1 MAIQDMKG
9 TVSTTGMVNS
19 KPAKIQAPD
28 MSKMKM
34 PVTQKKEVPPVK
46 ITGLR
51 NTPKGV
57 TVDEAIETFK
67 LSTGKEPENLQE
79 VEEFYKNRKLNKTV
93 PNKNNLLDKIQ
104 NLTNED
110 KAVLATVL
118 SPSVSSVLGKIA
130 PELNPLLTQF
140 TKEEENVVLPVS
152 IVKNFAS
159 RKYPGTEQESIQS
172 FVSDLAGQM
181 EQKTT
186 VPPDAQMVQAPES
199 DVNYDAIDSD
209 AMTIA

>member
-9 TVSTTGMVNS
+9 TVSTTGMVNNP
-19 KPAKIQAPD
+19 PAKIQAPD
-28 MSKMKM
+28 MSKIKM
-34 PVTQKKEVPPVK
+34 PTTDKPKQVTQKPVEQPQEE
-46 ITGLR
+46 GLL
-51 NTPKGV
+51 PK
-57 TVDEAIETFK
+57 
-67 LSTGKEPENLQE
+67 
-79 VEEFYKNRKLNKTV
+79 VE
-93 PNKNNLLDKIQ
+93 

-110 KAVLATVL
+110 KAVLSTVL
-118 SPSVSSVLGKIA
+118 SPSVSKVLRKIA
-130 PELNPLLTQF
+130 PDLNPLLTQF

-181 EQKTT
+181 EQETT
-186 VPPDAQMVQAPES
+186 VPPDTQMVQAPES

-209 AMTIA
+209 QMPVT

>member
-9 TVSTTGMVNS
+9 TVSTTGMVNNP
-19 KPAKIQAPD
+19 PAKIQAPD
-28 MSKMKM
+28 MSKIKM
-34 PVTQKKEVPPVK
+34 PTADKPKQVTQKPVEQPQEE
-46 ITGLR
+46 GLL
-51 NTPKGV
+51 PK
-57 TVDEAIETFK
+57 
-67 LSTGKEPENLQE
+67 
-79 VEEFYKNRKLNKTV
+79 VE
-93 PNKNNLLDKIQ
+93 

-110 KAVLATVL
+110 KAVLSTVL
-118 SPSVSSVLGKIA
+118 SPSVSKVLRKIA
-130 PELNPLLTQF
+130 PDLNPLLTQF

-186 VPPDAQMVQAPES
+186 VPPDTQMVKTPES
-199 DVNYDAIDSD
+199 NINYNAIDSD
-209 AMTIA
+209 TMTIS

>member
-9 TVSTTGMVNS
+9 TVSTTGMVNNP
-19 KPAKIQAPD
+19 PAKIQAPD
-28 MSKMKM
+28 MSKIKM
-34 PVTQKKEVPPVK
+34 PTADKPKQVTQKPVEQPQEE
-46 ITGLR
+46 GLL
-51 NTPKGV
+51 PK
-57 TVDEAIETFK
+57 
-67 LSTGKEPENLQE
+67 
-79 VEEFYKNRKLNKTV
+79 VE
-93 PNKNNLLDKIQ
+93 

-110 KAVLATVL
+110 KAVLSTVL
-118 SPSVSSVLGKIA
+118 SPSVSKVLRKIA
-130 PELNPLLTQF
+130 PDLNPLLTQF

-181 EQKTT
+181 EQTTT

-199 DVNYDAIDSD
+199 DVNYNAIDSD

>member
-1 MAIQDMKG
+1 MAIKDMKG
-9 TVSTTGMVNS
+9 TVSTGRPTMTGMMNQ
-19 KPAKIQAPD
+19 KPNIPD

-34 PVTQKKEVPPVK
+34 PITQKKEVPQRVVQKP
-46 ITGLR
+46 
-51 NTPKGV
+51 
-57 TVDEAIETFK
+57 
-67 LSTGKEPENLQE
+67 
-79 VEEFYKNRKLNKTV
+79 VEEPKEA
-93 PNKNNLLDKIQ
+93 NLLEKVQ

-118 SPSVSSVLGKIA
+118 SPSVSKVLSKIA
-130 PELNPLLTQF
+130 PDLNPLLTQF
-140 TKEEENVVLPVS
+140 TKDEENVVLPVS

-181 EQKTT
+181 EQETT
-186 VPPDAQMVQAPES
+186 VPPDTQMVQAPES

-209 AMTIA
+209 AMTIS

>member
-1 MAIQDMKG
+1 MAIKDMQG
-9 TVSTTGMVNS
+9 TVATTTGIMNN
-19 KPAKIQAPD
+19 KPTELKVPD
-28 MSKMKM
+28 MSNMKM
-34 PVTQKKEVPPVK
+34 PKGMANTKPVQVAQKP
-46 ITGLR
+46 
-51 NTPKGV
+51 
-57 TVDEAIETFK
+57 
-67 LSTGKEPENLQE
+67 
-79 VEEFYKNRKLNKTV
+79 VEEPADSLTQ
-93 PNKNNLLDKIQ
+93 KIQ

-110 KAVLATVL
+110 KAVLSTVL
-118 SPSVSSVLGKIA
+118 SPSVSKVLRKIA
-130 PELNPLLTQF
+130 PDLNPLLTQF

-199 DVNYDAIDSD
+199 DVNYNAIDSD

>member
-9 TVSTTGMVNS
+9 TVSTTGMVNNP
-19 KPAKIQAPD
+19 PAKIQAPD
-28 MSKMKM
+28 MSKIKM
-34 PVTQKKEVPPVK
+34 PTVDKPKQVTQKPVEQPQEE
-46 ITGLR
+46 GLL
-51 NTPKGV
+51 PK
-57 TVDEAIETFK
+57 
-67 LSTGKEPENLQE
+67 
-79 VEEFYKNRKLNKTV
+79 VE
-93 PNKNNLLDKIQ
+93 

-110 KAVLATVL
+110 KAVLSTVL
-118 SPSVSSVLGKIA
+118 SPSVSKVLRKIA
-130 PELNPLLTQF
+130 PDLNPLLTQF

-199 DVNYDAIDSD
+199 DVSYDAIDSD
-209 AMTIA
+209 AMTIS

>member
-9 TVSTTGMVNS
+9 TVSTTGMVNNP
-19 KPAKIQAPD
+19 PAKIQAPD
-28 MSKMKM
+28 MSKIKM
-34 PVTQKKEVPPVK
+34 PTTDKPKQVTQKPVEQPQEE
-46 ITGLR
+46 GLL
-51 NTPKGV
+51 PK
-57 TVDEAIETFK
+57 
-67 LSTGKEPENLQE
+67 
-79 VEEFYKNRKLNKTV
+79 VE
-93 PNKNNLLDKIQ
+93 

-110 KAVLATVL
+110 KAVLSTVL
-118 SPSVSSVLGKIA
+118 SPSVSKVLRKIA
-130 PELNPLLTQF
+130 PDLNPLLTQF

-181 EQKTT
+181 EQETT
-186 VPPDAQMVQAPES
+186 VPPDTQMVQAPES

-209 AMTIA
+209 AMAIS

>member
-9 TVSTTGMVNS
+9 TVSTTGMVNNP
-19 KPAKIQAPD
+19 PAKIQAPD
-28 MSKMKM
+28 MSKIKM
-34 PVTQKKEVPPVK
+34 PTTDKPKQVTQKPVEQPQEE
-46 ITGLR
+46 GLL
-51 NTPKGV
+51 PK
-57 TVDEAIETFK
+57 
-67 LSTGKEPENLQE
+67 
-79 VEEFYKNRKLNKTV
+79 VE
-93 PNKNNLLDKIQ
+93 

-110 KAVLATVL
+110 KAVLTTVL
-118 SPSVSSVLGKIA
+118 SPSVSKVLRKIA
-130 PELNPLLTQF
+130 PDLNPLLTQF

-181 EQKTT
+181 EQETT
-186 VPPDAQMVQAPES
+186 VPPDTQMVQAPES